1 MPHEIYFKYSNPGVN
16 LYVKLKLYNMS
27 NLCFTFWI
35 YVSLKSIKD
44 LSSIRTCLN
53 PSAYEATKNKN

>member
-16 LYVKLKLYNMS
+16 LHVKSRYYNMN

-35 YVSLKSIKD
+35 YVSLKSSKD
-44 LSSIRTCLN
+44 LSSILTYLN
-53 PSAYEATKNKN
+53 SSACEANKNKN